1 MESEKE
7 INLKQIVHLLE
18 MTFNAKNNLDRKSA
32 EAELNKLDIRRFEV
46 ISILLTIM
54 TATQVNCKIKKN
66 CFKIEFI

>member
-54 TATQVNCKIKKN
+54 TATQVNCKIKK
-66 CFKIEFI
+66 I